1 MIESLKQVNYILIQ
15 KDYMVFHVI
24 SIPVILIYQVNA
36 PRHESEWKLPGLAEI
51 TSSIHIVLD
60 PRSSADTS
68 LKNEEMPDLDNLD
81 IS

>member
-1 MIESLKQVNYILIQ
+1 MLLVTSC
-15 KDYMVFHVI
+15 
-24 SIPVILIYQVNA
+24 
-36 PRHESEWKLPGLAEI
+36 EWKLPGLAEI
-51 TSSIHIVLD
+51 TSPIHIVPD

>member
-1 MIESLKQVNYILIQ
+1 MLLVTSC
-15 KDYMVFHVI
+15 
-24 SIPVILIYQVNA
+24 
-36 PRHESEWKLPGLAEI
+36 EWKLPGLAEI
-51 TSSIHIVLD
+51 TSPIHIVLD